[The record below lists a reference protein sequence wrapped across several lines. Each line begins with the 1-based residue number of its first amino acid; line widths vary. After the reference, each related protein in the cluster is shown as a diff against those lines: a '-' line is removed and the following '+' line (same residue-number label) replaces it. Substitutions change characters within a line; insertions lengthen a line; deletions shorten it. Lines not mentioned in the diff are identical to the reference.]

1 MINNLHKGSTV
12 MKYMMPILLPLA
24 GAIALSGCNSVAVSS
39 AAASQA
45 VATAPV
51 GAMVAT
57 QAVVAPIKERVRI
70 SAVGYGTE
78 SVFEAYTT
86 GQRRLMAIRASKLDA
101 FRALAEEINGV
112 RIEGNTT
119 IGAMAVKNDSF
130 RARVNA
136 LVRGARVISVTPM
149 ADSNYETVVEVYVD
163 REFFDTYL
171 SYHAETYNTP
181 PNGIYDPWE
190 VPNTPPKG
198 Y

>member
-1 MINNLHKGSTV
+1 
-12 MKYMMPILLPLA
+12 MKYIMPILLPLA
-24 GAIALSGCNSVAVSS
+24 GAIALSGCNSVAVSNTPTT
-39 AAASQA
+39 
-45 VATAPV
+45 VATAPM
-51 GAMVAT
+51 MVAQT
-57 QAVVAPIKERVRI
+57 VVAPVKERVRI

-119 IGAMAVKNDSF
+119 VGAMAVKNDSF

-163 REFFDTYL
+163 REFFDTYM
-171 SYHAETYNTP
+171 SYHSNTYNTP
-181 PNGIYDPWE
+181 ANGIYDPWE